1 MLIKAKLGFAVVLV
15 TASAA
20 LAGAMAATAQ
30 QHPWMPGSVAAPT
43 GNLPHDEL
51 YNSCNSSHPVFSCP
65 GA

>member
-1 MLIKAKLGFAVVLV
+1 MLTKAKLGLAVILV
-15 TASAA
+15 TASGA

-30 QHPWMPGSVAAPT
+30 QHPWVPSTVTAPT
-43 GNLPHDEL
+43 GNIPHDEL